1 MRKRFRR
8 VGVDLVMSVQPKGSP
23 TLRKKFLMQL
33 PTLMKD
39 LNEGMQLIGW
49 PDAAR
54 KDFFGKLLPAHAES
68 LKGQPISELDYNL
81 LVKQLEA
88 VFAMPVPTIE
98 AFSRIDALPEA
109 DAATLEQ
116 RFTPEEVARVGLVS
130 EKAVDWTEK
139 VEAVAPPAAPAPTDA
154 APEPVP
160 APATVGAV
168 DPEAD
173 EPVPAGEAGAGPQPV
188 AGAQL
193 IDHIKLGFAYQM
205 HLKNEWQK
213 VRLAHVSSGRSFFV
227 FTRGGKHH
235 ETISMTARMVARMCE
250 TGRLRAF
257 ENEYLMERATNR
269 ARKQLAEMSAT
280 TTRS

>member
-1 MRKRFRR
+1 
-8 VGVDLVMSVQPKGSP
+8 
-23 TLRKKFLMQL
+23 
-33 PTLMKD
+33 MKD

-54 KDFFGKLLPAHAES
+54 KEFFGKLLPAHAES

-88 VFAMPVPTIE
+88 VFAMPVPVPTIE
-98 AFSRIDALPEA
+98 AFSRVEALPEA

-116 RFTPEEVARVGLVS
+116 RFTPEEVARVGLIT

-139 VEAVAPPAAPAPTDA
+139 VEAAAPPAAPAPAEA

-160 APATVGAV
+160 PPATVAAV
-168 DPEAD
+168 DPEAE
-173 EPVPAGEAGAGPQPV
+173 EPVPGEAGATPQPV
-188 AGAQL
+188 PGAQL

-257 ENEYLMERATNR
+257 ENEYLMERATHR
-269 ARKQLAEMSAT
+269 ARKQLADLSAT
-280 TTRS
+280 TAGS